1 MTTYS
6 TQQNKNGNETNQIL
20 AIFLVI
26 IALFCLTL
34 KGCKSPEKIMDKA
47 YKTVS
52 TDPAPA
58 TEKRK
63 AQLSGWV
70 AANFPIQEKVVE
82 KVVVEKV
89 IDTTQYVFFR
99 TYIAQLNQR
108 LSEND
113 CPTINADSL
122 IEEAKKSIKPEKTTI
137 YNTKEIK
144 VKDTTGNWLAQQKQI
159 ELITIIGSLNGDKE
173 ALKQRLEDKT
183 IESNKKDKW
192 LWYFIAS
199 LAVLVL
205 SHVLRSK
212 LNFKIPKIPFIG

>member
-1 MTTYS
+1 MTTINAP
-6 TQQNKNGNETNQIL
+6 QKGNETTVIL
-20 AIFLVI
+20 ALFLTI
-26 IALFCLTL
+26 IILFILCLSA
-34 KGCKSPEKIMDKA
+34 CKSPEKIMDKA
-47 YKTVS
+47 YVTVS

-144 VKDTTGNWLAQQKQI
+144 VKDTTGNLLREQKQL
-159 ELITIIGSLNGDKE
+159 ELIATIGKINAE
-173 ALKQRLEDKT
+173 KQNLQSKLEHSETK
-183 IESNKKDKW
+183 SKAKDKY
-192 LWYFIAS
+192 LWWFIIS
-199 LAVLVL
+199 VVVFVL
-205 SHVLRSK
+205 SHYLRSK
-212 LNFKIPKIPFIG
+212 ITLPFKLPFSK

>member
-1 MTTYS
+1 MTSYS
-6 TQQNKNGNETNQIL
+6 AQTPKGGNETNKL
-20 AIFLVI
+20 L
-26 IALFCLTL
+26 ALFVLIIVLVCVFLS
-34 KGCKSPEKIMDKA
+34 GCKSPEKIMDKA

-63 AQLSGWV
+63 AQLAGWV
-70 AANFPIQEKVVE
+70 AANFPIREKEVEKIVVE
-82 KVVVEKV
+82 RVV
-89 IDTTQYVFFR
+89 DTSEYDFFR
-99 TYIAQLNQR
+99 KYIALLNEQLSIN
-108 LSEND
+108 N
-113 CPTINADSL
+113 CPTINADSI
-122 IEEAKKSIKPEKTTI
+122 IEAAKKSIKPEIITKTI
-137 YNTKEIK
+137 TKEK
-144 VKDTTGNWLAQQKQI
+144 QVRDTAGNWVSQQKQI

-173 ALKQRLEDKT
+173 ALKNRLDEKT

-212 LNFKIPKIPFIG
+212 IKIPFL